1 MQVDLNVKSQYIYIH
16 ILYSDIQS
24 DRIGYLLSQDEVDV
38 WAMTGEHAD
47 VRLHYSLYQS
57 MRDQLPECTVLHASV
72 EALMQQDDRNMER
85 SNLDK
90 TAGWFEEYVSVNY
103 SL

>member
-1 MQVDLNVKSQYIYIH
+1 M
-16 ILYSDIQS
+16 QS
-24 DRIGYLLSQDEVDV
+24 DMIGYLLSHDEVDV

-72 EALMQQDDRNMER
+72 EALVQQWERNMEETSK
-85 SNLDK
+85 SNK
-90 TAGWFEEYVSVNY
+90 TAAGWFEEYVSGVVLP
-103 SL
+103 SIDCV

>member
-1 MQVDLNVKSQYIYIH
+1 M
-16 ILYSDIQS
+16 QS
-24 DRIGYLLSQDEVDV
+24 DMIGYLLSHDEVDV

-72 EALMQQDDRNMER
+72 EALVQQWERNMEET
-85 SNLDK
+85 SKFNK
-90 TAGWFEEYVSVNY
+90 TAAGWFEEYVSGVVLPSIY
-103 SL
+103 RPCLGGQYLSM

>member
-1 MQVDLNVKSQYIYIH
+1 MH

-47 VRLHYSLYQS
+47 VRLHYSRYQS

-90 TAGWFEEYVSVNY
+90 TAKWFEEYVSVI
-103 SL
+103 L